1 MVAPT
6 KKKTV
11 NSSIVRD
18 TKAGDLFHY
27 RWAATR
33 ALNLIAPDSELRSVS
48 IEGASKP
55 CHGDYIIDVEE
66 CFSVKKIVYQLK
78 YSTKHPNK
86 ECPLSFLGGTLEGF
100 GTLYKELKA
109 GKLSTEY
116 VFLTNRP
123 VSSAVKNLFS
133 QAPTNKGALKAI
145 NKYLRLSDNSAKQ
158 FCRRFKIIDSVE
170 SSAQQLRNVECRL
183 MAMTSSPLINDEAR
197 ALVDF
202 VAEHAASQN
211 HVLTKASILSYLGC
225 SCADDLFPATARY
238 DASFKAIATDSFI
251 KTWEQIKASGQ
262 SKVVVHAAGGIGKTA
277 FLRWVLSGGILA
289 GDAILYDCYGGGLYR
304 SSNELRHRIRDA
316 FVEIINELY
325 SKGLCSPI
333 LRWQSMSDDA
343 ICDQFWRHIKE
354 AVAAIRCQGKD
365 KELYLLIDAA
375 DNANIAAQEN
385 GDSSS
390 FLYQLIHSHI
400 PEGCRLVFTARS
412 ERMQFT
418 DGVDDVI
425 KVKLGG
431 FSTEEVATLIHSQI
445 QGEVTQKL
453 AAAVKSFT
461 KGNPRVILNLLSCS
475 KTIDDLHRSISPNS
489 PKTLP
494 AIMAQKIDEYVRVM
508 KRDHDEAEQRKL
520 NRLFDALAVIP
531 PTIPIAILAEVSG
544 VEPELV
550 ESFIAE
556 FGTSFWYDDSV
567 VHFRDEPTETY
578 FRNHYGKSI
587 DSKRRVLEALKKI
600 NPQPSYA
607 ALAIPRLLFAIG
619 DYDSL
624 FTLSKTKDGIPTSNK
639 AEFRHLL
646 LLRLEY
652 AYRAAL
658 KLKRFPDAISLAFL
672 LASEHSGNAREKSMI
687 LTHLPFIA
695 TKISEEEVDLLCR
708 DTDLSWGW
716 KGSHNLAV
724 AVLKAIRNPKSPS
737 AASYLQSTWDWMLE
751 CFKEKKQKG
760 KQQGQIAFQ
769 DVCVPSESEIGLMAL
784 VVYNIQ
790 GISEC
795 ANWIGMWRP
804 VVSRFKIA
812 KAFASSFLA
821 SGGDVDI
828 LLALSNLMAD
838 DPAPN
843 LAFNLVL
850 SGYGKSIG
858 IKAVESM
865 ITFLKSSES
874 FSDGFQFSRND
885 AFDQAILSAC
895 ETAGGFASLANDAAE
910 VVVKRI
916 LRYTPYQGGR
926 NFEAR
931 NYLFL
936 HAYALW
942 LVLTNQ
948 SPSNCDFESFLDS
961 NYMPS
966 DEHEKRLAALEIEN
980 RIGFYIES
988 EKFFLNSTLANLH
1001 PALSA
1006 YEETLRSY
1014 EIRDWERWEI
1024 DASCI
1029 ELKMRAKCIG
1039 LKSSAINAP
1048 QSWLSH
1054 KLRIDHII
1062 NIARRL
1068 MALGF
1073 EKDGIAFLCKANADI
1088 SDNKDNDIVDETADW
1103 LMSMSEIAAKANKGL
1118 SQQFYDRAF
1127 EILSVVGDETLQHF
1141 DALKSLMRRACEN
1154 KVDGSV
1160 VVRFLRCAEHA
1171 YKFDS
1176 KHFNSSGAFGIFAKN
1191 NMSDA
1196 LAALSRF
1203 RDCGFYDFGY
1213 VLKTLMKGLVQYH
1226 GLSCEEVWA
1235 MRFFLDKHAQVNLL
1249 EYVLENCNDSQIRQ
1263 KCFDEFVTDF
1273 SRSIERIDDS
1283 WLQLSDLTKRFSL
1296 NGKRIKPYVQVLK
1309 KRKTRHESYS
1319 AMPSRKTKGPLSAL
1333 MRSIDFSSKTWLA
1346 DYFKRSFDSYAAS
1359 QSLLNNL
1366 PDNQYCGLLAQMSI
1380 PGGISIWNVC
1390 EILNTFPR
1398 EKLGIDCEA
1407 KWNTA
1412 VGKIIKR
1419 FASEGEIVFL
1429 NHLVNHLSDTSVKL
1443 SCLRDCLSECSETVG
1458 IGSNIC
1464 YAIVELASWLLNP
1477 SEAEAQGT
1485 ARITS
1490 FEAEINDALGDSLSA
1505 EHHVATDNP
1514 RQTLAGLLWSAL
1526 GSPVAW
1532 YRWNA
1537 TYCVSAL
1544 IENGSASLVKYI
1556 LQYQGGLDIKPYIS
1570 DGATFYDGFAEMFFA
1585 IAINHAAA
1593 KCPKSIADM
1602 IPWIV
1607 ERCKNCQNVI
1617 IKWHYVEA
1625 ILKSNHDYGNP
1636 PEKIVEEL
1644 QRDISPRTPP
1654 IMMNSW
1660 GDCLPYAWDPSTFSS
1675 QRSIIEYDVEQ
1686 YWLPPLARVFGI
1698 EERAFRY
1705 LFDRVFRRVAERH
1718 DKWPDRMRYDYDKRD
1733 YRNESCQHSHG
1744 SYPCAF
1750 AFSTYVSFIA
1760 LGELAY
1766 ELLSNYPV
1774 VAYPEEHDEWHSW
1787 LKNLL
1792 LERTDGFWLSD
1803 ECDSVPF
1810 VFVSFNQFL
1819 MDLDEK
1825 QLSDALC
1832 KEVLK
1837 FASPIENAV
1846 PIGGAWETS
1855 AMRNRIRSYYYCV
1868 LAPQGEGKKY
1878 IEKLHENQNQLE
1890 YLIPCLYLDLVKPR
1904 FQSKGEWRGILQA
1917 WRGDDGSRFEKYD
1930 PNYGGFDH
1938 YQIMID
1944 GDIQNLL
1951 GVRRANLGK
1960 SLYCGRKEI
1969 VKLARWGSGVDTW
1982 TRHDGPKHVGS
1993 VLWMSQNAIS
2003 KIEKALHCD
2012 IIIGARIERKEL
2024 FRDYFSRKIEQK
2036 YVWELARSITS

>member
-1 MVAPT
+1 
-6 KKKTV
+6 
-11 NSSIVRD
+11 
-18 TKAGDLFHY
+18 
-27 RWAATR
+27 
-33 ALNLIAPDSELRSVS
+33 
-48 IEGASKP
+48 
-55 CHGDYIIDVEE
+55 
-66 CFSVKKIVYQLK
+66 
-78 YSTKHPNK
+78 
-86 ECPLSFLGGTLEGF
+86 
-100 GTLYKELKA
+100 
-109 GKLSTEY
+109 
-116 VFLTNRP
+116 
-123 VSSAVKNLFS
+123 
-133 QAPTNKGALKAI
+133 
-145 NKYLRLSDNSAKQ
+145 
-158 FCRRFKIIDSVE
+158 
-170 SSAQQLRNVECRL
+170 
-183 MAMTSSPLINDEAR
+183 
-197 ALVDF
+197 
-202 VAEHAASQN
+202 
-211 HVLTKASILSYLGC
+211 
-225 SCADDLFPATARY
+225 
-238 DASFKAIATDSFI
+238 
-251 KTWEQIKASGQ
+251 
-262 SKVVVHAAGGIGKTA
+262 
-277 FLRWVLSGGILA
+277 
-289 GDAILYDCYGGGLYR
+289 
-304 SSNELRHRIRDA
+304 
-316 FVEIINELY
+316 
-325 SKGLCSPI
+325 
-333 LRWQSMSDDA
+333 
-343 ICDQFWRHIKE
+343 
-354 AVAAIRCQGKD
+354 
-365 KELYLLIDAA
+365 
-375 DNANIAAQEN
+375 
-385 GDSSS
+385 
-390 FLYQLIHSHI
+390 
-400 PEGCRLVFTARS
+400 
-412 ERMQFT
+412 MQFT

-445 QGEVTQKL
+445 QGEVPQKL

-461 KGNPRVILNLLSCS
+461 RGNPRVILNLLSCS

-520 NRLFDALAVIP
+520 NMLFDALAVLP

-737 AASYLQSTWDWMLE
+737 AASYLQSTWDWILE
-751 CFKEKKQKG
+751 CFNEKKQTG
-760 KQQGQIAFQ
+760 KQPCQIASQ
-769 DVCVPSESEIGLMAL
+769 DICVPSESEIGLMAL
-784 VVYNIQ
+784 VVYYIQ

-795 ANWIGMWRP
+795 AKWIGRWRP
-804 VVSRFKIA
+804 VESRFLIA
-812 KAFASSFLA
+812 KTFASSLIA
-821 SGGDVDI
+821 CGGDVGI

-850 SGYGKSIG
+850 SGYGKTIG

-865 ITFLKSSES
+865 ITFLKSSET
-874 FSDGFQFSRND
+874 FSDGFQLHRND
-885 AFDQAILSAC
+885 TFAQAILSAC
-895 ETAGGFASLANDAAE
+895 ETAGVFASLANDAAE

-916 LRYTPYQGGR
+916 LRYTPYHGGR
-926 NFEAR
+926 HFEAR

-948 SPSNCDFESFLDS
+948 SPANCDFASFLDS

-966 DEHEKRLAALEIEN
+966 NEHEKRLAASEIEK

-988 EKFFLNSTLANLH
+988 EKFLLDST
-1001 PALSA
+1001 PASFQQALKA
-1006 YEETLRSY
+1006 YEETHRSY

-1029 ELKMRAKCIG
+1029 ELKMRAKCLG
-1039 LKSSAINAP
+1039 LKSGAINSP

-1054 KLRIDHII
+1054 KLRIDHLI

-1073 EKDGIAFLCKANADI
+1073 KKDGIAFLCKANAGI
-1088 SDNKDNDIVDETADW
+1088 SDNNDNDMVDGIADW
-1103 LMSMSEIAAKANKGL
+1103 LMSMSEIASNANQGL
-1118 SQQFYDRAF
+1118 SQQFYERAF
-1127 EILSVVGDETLQHF
+1127 DMLSIVGDETLQHF
-1141 DALKSLMRRACEN
+1141 DAMKSLMRRACEN
-1154 KVDGSV
+1154 KIDGSI

-1203 RDCGFYDFGY
+1203 RDRGFYDFGY
-1213 VLKTLMKGLVQYH
+1213 VLKTLMEGLVQYH
-1226 GLSCEEVWA
+1226 GFSCEEVWA
-1235 MRFFLDKHAQVNLL
+1235 MRFFLGKYAQVNLL
-1249 EYVLENCNDSQIRQ
+1249 EYVLENSNDSHMRQ
-1263 KCFDEFVTDF
+1263 KCFDEFVTEF

-1283 WLQLSDLTKRFSL
+1283 WLQLSDLTKRLSL
-1296 NGKRIKPYVQVLK
+1296 NGKSIKPYVRVLK
-1309 KRKTRHESYS
+1309 KRKEQHETYS
-1319 AMPSRKTKGPLSAL
+1319 AVPSRKTRGVLSAS
-1333 MRSIDFSSKTWLA
+1333 MRSIDYSSKTWLA
-1346 DYFKRSFDSYAAS
+1346 DYFKRSFEIHDRYAAS

-1366 PDNQYCGLLAQMSI
+1366 PDNQYCDLLEQMSI
-1380 PGGISIWNVC
+1380 PGGISIWDVY
-1390 EILNTFPR
+1390 ELLKIFPR
-1398 EKLGIDCEA
+1398 GKLGINAAE
-1407 KWNTA
+1407 KWNTV

-1419 FASEGEIVFL
+1419 FASEGDIVFL
-1429 NHLVNHLSDTSVKL
+1429 NLLVDLLPDKSVKL

-1458 IGSNIC
+1458 IDSNIC
-1464 YAIVELASWLLNP
+1464 YAIIELASSLLN
-1477 SEAEAQGT
+1477 SDEAESQVN

-1490 FEAEINDALGDSLSA
+1490 FETEINNAFGDSPTALY
-1505 EHHVATDNP
+1505 HVEPEDPHQA
-1514 RQTLAGLLWSAL
+1514 LAGLLWSAL

-1544 IENGSASLVKYI
+1544 IESGCASLVKCI
-1556 LQYQGGLDIKPYIS
+1556 CNCQEGFEIQPYIS
-1570 DGATFYDGFAEMFFA
+1570 DGVSFYDGFAEMFFA

-1607 ERCKNCQNVI
+1607 GRCKNCQNVI

-1625 ILKSNHDYGNP
+1625 ILKSNHDCGNP
-1636 PEKIVEEL
+1636 SEKIVEEL
-1644 QRDISPRTPP
+1644 QQDISPRTPP
-1654 IMMNSW
+1654 IVMTSW
-1660 GDCLPYAWDPSTFSS
+1660 GDCLPYAWDASTLSG
-1675 QRSIIEYDVEQ
+1675 QNCVIEYDVEK

-1698 EERAFRY
+1698 EDQAFRS
-1705 LFDRVFRRVAERH
+1705 LFDRAFRRVADRY
-1718 DKWPDRMRYDYDKRD
+1718 DNWPDRMRYDYEKRD
-1733 YRNESCQHSHG
+1733 YRNECCSHSHG
-1744 SYPCAF
+1744 TYPCAF
-1750 AFSTYVSFIA
+1750 SFKTYVSFIA

-1766 ELLSNYPV
+1766 ELLPNYPV
-1774 VAYPEEHDEWHSW
+1774 VSYPPENEDEWHDWISD
-1787 LKNLL
+1787 LL
-1792 LERTDGFWLSD
+1792 LERKDGFWLSD
-1803 ECDSVPF
+1803 ESDPVPIG
-1810 VFVSFNQFL
+1810 FVSDNQY
-1819 MDLDEK
+1819 MKDLDEK
-1825 QLSDALC
+1825 DLSNTYCKLALR
-1832 KEVLK
+1832 
-1837 FASPIENAV
+1837 FASPIKDAV
-1846 PIGGAWETS
+1846 PIGGTWKTS
-1855 AMRNRIRSYYYCV
+1855 ATFNIVSSRFYCV
-1868 LAPQGEGKKY
+1868 LVPHGEGKNY
-1878 IEKLHENQNQLE
+1878 LRKLRAGKQP
-1890 YLIPCLYLDLVKPR
+1890 YGYPIPSLYSDFEPPP
-1904 FQSKGEWRGILQA
+1904 FQCKGKWRGILQN
-1917 WRGDDGSRFEKYD
+1917 WRESDGSQFEQYD
-1930 PNYGGFDH
+1930 PNYGGFDRNK
-1938 YQIMID
+1938 IMID
-1944 GDIQNLL
+1944 FEIQKLL
-1951 GVRRANLGK
+1951 DTQQANFGK
-1960 SLYCGRKEI
+1960 SLYCGRREI
-1969 VKLARWGSGVDTW
+1969 VRLVRWSSGKDLWSTG
-1982 TRHDGPKHVGS
+1982 HDPQHVGS
-1993 VLWMSQNAIS
+1993 VLWMSQQAIS
-2003 KIEKALHCD
+2003 RLEELLQCEVIV
-2012 IIIGARIERKEL
+2012 GARVQRRTPYL
-2024 FRDYFSRKIEQK
+2024 DYVHGKQEQSLI
-2036 YVWELARSITS
+2036 WELARNVIPI